1 MRLFK
6 KKGDDNGASAG
17 DPNRAALF
25 GNQSRGQSDNP
36 YAQQPSGNPYAQ
48 APQSGNPYAQAP
60 QSGNPYAQG
69 SQASNPYDNPQSGA
83 IPHNNARSGAYTQ
96 AKQKAYGADQDSKG
110 GSYGDSKRNTR
121 GSDEKGDNKYSSNR
135 YGASSGYGSN
145 RYGTED
151 NKSQP
156 TSRYGAGG
164 YGGFGGR
171 DPHANQDDPNRNALF
186 SGASERAAQNKLN
199 ESAPPPPYDSGSTA
213 GDYRGEGSGYGSSGN
228 YNPGPKYDDRQL
240 TAEEEEEESINA
252 TKQEIRAVKQKDV
265 SATRNALRMAQQ
277 AEEVGRDTLGRL
289 GVQAEYIHNT
299 ERNLDLANNQNKMAE
314 DKARELKTLN
324 RSMFAVHVA
333 NPFTAKSRDAS
344 RDAAV
349 RERHEDERAQR
360 EATRREQFLANQRME
375 KNFNDLSSGQQNQEQ
390 RQKNLAERSKYQFEE
405 DSEDEEM
412 ENEIDSNLYALGG
425 VVNNMRRI
433 AIATGE
439 EVDDQNRRL
448 QSVHAKVRAR
458 MVFTKEKLTANRAIK
473 SMWALLAIQLN

>member
-6 KKGDDNGASAG
+6 KKADDNGASTE

-25 GNQSRGQSDNP
+25 GNKSKGQSDNP

-48 APQSGNPYAQAP
+48 APQSGNPYAQGP
-60 QSGNPYAQG
+60 
-69 SQASNPYDNPQSGA
+69 QASNPYDSPQPTANPYD
-83 IPHNNARSGAYTQ
+83 NARSGAYTQ
-96 AKQKAYGADQDSKG
+96 ARQNAYGADQDSQG
-110 GSYGDSKRNTR
+110 RPSGDHKKNPYS
-121 GSDEKGDNKYSSNR
+121 SEEKGDNKYSGYSSNR
-135 YGASSGYGSN
+135 YGASGGYGNN

-151 NKSQP
+151 NKSQT

-164 YGGFGGR
+164 YGGFEGR
-171 DPHANQDDPNRNALF
+171 DPYAKQDDPNRNALF
-186 SGASERAAQNKLN
+186 SGAAERAAQNKLN
-199 ESAPPPPYDSGSTA
+199 EGAAPPPYDSGSAA
-213 GDYRGEGSGYGSSGN
+213 GDYRGGSSGYGSSGN

-252 TKQEIRAVKQKDV
+252 TKQEIRAIKQKDV
-265 SATRNALRMAQQ
+265 SATRNALRMGQQ
-277 AEEVGRDTLGRL
+277 AEEVGRDTLARL

-360 EATRREQFLANQRME
+360 EATRREQFLAHQRME
-375 KNFNDLSSGQQNQEQ
+375 KNFNELSQGQQNKEEQ
-390 RQKNLAERSKYQFEE
+390 RQKNLAERSKYQFEA

-448 QSVHAKVRAR
+448 QSVHAKVCAR
-458 MVFTKEKLTANRAIK
+458 MIKKKEKLTADRAIK